1 MLKKAFPPFSLNNL
15 FLPLLIL
22 LGTVC
27 WSITMVKSGWLY
39 SYGLGFWGAN
49 GHDGIWHIA
58 VAQALSRGSF
68 EMPVFAGSPIQ
79 NYHLGFGIL
88 LASLHKLTTLPLVNL
103 YFQVIPPILG
113 LLIGILTYY
122 FVFLWKNSKSQAFWA
137 VFFVFFGGSWG
148 WLIGKGES
156 AFWSQQAI
164 STLINPPFAL
174 SLVFMLLGLIFL
186 LEYFRTHNSCPAG
199 RRALFIILTLLCFGL
214 LIQIKAYAGILV
226 LGGLFVSGAAQFIK
240 EKKLTLV
247 YLFGLDLII
256 SLAIF
261 LPFNKNA
268 GSLIVYQP
276 FWFLETMM
284 GISDRLGWQRFYSA
298 MLNYRSGG
306 VWFKGIL
313 AYLTAFII
321 FVAGNFGTRVVG
333 LFYYLKKKFDW
344 LDLMLVAILGAGIV
358 IPTLFIQQGT
368 PWNTIQFLYYSLFA
382 GAILSGVV
390 LGRIIHKPLL
400 IILVVLL
407 TVPTTVIT
415 LVNDYLPARPPA
427 KLSTEE
433 LNALQFLSEQPQGV
447 VLTYPYDSAKA
458 SAAEANP
465 PRPLYLYVSSA
476 YVAAFSGQ
484 PVYLE
489 DEVNLDITGYAW
501 QERKQNVL
509 DFYASQN
516 QQFVRNFLKEN
527 SISYIYWVKPQRA
540 TLGEGQLG
548 LMRVF
553 ENKEVDIYKVE

>member
-1 MLKKAFPPFSLNNL
+1 
-15 FLPLLIL
+15 
-22 LGTVC
+22 
-27 WSITMVKSGWLY
+27 MVKSGWLY
-39 SYGLGFWGAN
+39 SFGLGFWGAN
-49 GHDGIWHIA
+49 GHDGIWHVA

-88 LASLHKLTTLPLVNL
+88 LAVLHKLTTLPLVNL
-103 YFQVIPPILG
+103 YFQVIPPILA

-122 FVFLWKNSKSQAFWA
+122 LVILWKNSKSQAFWA
-137 VFFVFFGGSWG
+137 VFFVYFGGSWG

-174 SLVFMLLGLIFL
+174 SLVFILLGLIFL
-186 LEYFRTHNSCPAG
+186 LKYFRTHNSCPSG
-199 RRALFIILTLLCFGL
+199 RRALFIILTLLYFGL

-226 LGGLFVSGAAQFIK
+226 LGGLFVSGAVQFIK
-240 EKKLTLV
+240 EKKLTLI

-284 GISDRLGWQRFYSA
+284 GIPDRLGWQRFYSA
-298 MLNYRSGG
+298 MLNYKSGG

-313 AYLTAFII
+313 AYLTAFVI

-358 IPTLFIQQGT
+358 IPILFIQQGT

-433 LNALQFLSEQPQGV
+433 LNALQFLSKQPQGV

-501 QERKQNVL
+501 QERRQNVL

>member
-1 MLKKAFPPFSLNNL
+1 MKKIFF
-15 FLPLLIL
+15 IT
-22 LGTVC
+22 LGTIC
-27 WSITMVKSGWLY
+27 WSLTMVKSGLMY
-39 SYGLGFWGAN
+39 SFGLGFWGAN

-68 EMPVFAGSPIQ
+68 EMPVFAGSSIQ

-88 LASLHKLTTLPLVNL
+88 LALLHKLTTSPLVNL
-103 YFQVIPPILG
+103 YFQIIPPILA

-122 FVFLWKNSKSQAFWA
+122 LVILWKNSKPQALLA
-137 VFFVFFGGSWG
+137 VFFVYFSGSFG
-148 WLIGKGES
+148 WLVNLFRGNGIGGES
-156 AFWSQQAI
+156 MFWSQQAI

-174 SLVFMLLGLIFL
+174 SLVFMLLGFIFL
-186 LEYFRTHNSCPAG
+186 FKYFQTHNS
-199 RRALFIILTLLCFGL
+199 LFIILTLLFFGL

-226 LGGLFVSGAAQFIK
+226 LAGLFVSGIVQFFR
-240 EKKLTLV
+240 EKKLTLI
-247 YLFGLDLII
+247 YLFGLGLAI

-268 GSLIVYQP
+268 GGLIVYQP

-284 GISDRLGWQRFYSA
+284 GISDRLGWPKFYSA
-298 MLNYRSGG
+298 MINYKAGG
-306 VWFKGIL
+306 VWFKGIM
-313 AYLTAFII
+313 AYLVAFGI
-321 FVAGNFGTRVVG
+321 FIVGNFGTRLVG
-333 LFYYLKKKFDW
+333 FFYFLKKKFDW
-344 LDLMLVAILGAGIV
+344 MDLMLITILGAGIIV
-358 IPTLFIQQGT
+358 PTFFIQQGT
-368 PWNTIQFLYYSLFA
+368 PWNTIQFLYYSLFI
-382 GAILSGVV
+382 GAILIGVV
-390 LGRIIHKPLL
+390 LGGLIHNSLF

-407 TVPTTVIT
+407 TIPTTIGT
-415 LVNDYLPARPPA
+415 LVYDYLPARPPA

-433 LNALQFLSEQPQGV
+433 LNALQFLSKQPQGV

-501 QERKQNVL
+501 QERRQNVL
-509 DFYASQN
+509 DFYASLDL
-516 QQFVRNFLKEN
+516 QFVRNFLKQN
-527 SISYIYWVKPQRA
+527 NINYIYWVKPQRA

-548 LMRVF
+548 IKRIF
-553 ENKEVDIYKVE
+553 ENREVDIYKVE